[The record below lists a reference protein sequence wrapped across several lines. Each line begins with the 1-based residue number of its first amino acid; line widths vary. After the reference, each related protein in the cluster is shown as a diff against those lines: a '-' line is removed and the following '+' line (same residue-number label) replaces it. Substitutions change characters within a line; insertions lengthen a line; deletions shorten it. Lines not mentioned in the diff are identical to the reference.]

1 MPSCGADT
9 TRRSRTSLAARRRLA
24 DFGLLAAGLV
34 ELLTDVGQ
42 SGAALG
48 LDIEPG
54 CRGTLARSRHGTAQ
68 LGVPCL
74 DCGQL
79 SLQLLRTG
87 ARFPAL
93 RQKPLRALELTLE
106 RGTLPLHGVT
116 LLRRRSCVL
125 LLLLDL
131 ARQRADL
138 RLVGQPAGRE
148 QFLLPRLPW
157 CALGSNGCRP
167 SATMCPRGSR
177 GQRRPARSGDAG
189 DVLPHGAIE
198 QARVLR
204 QVTQHAAE
212 AGRLAARYLLPVEQ
226 DGARARPPEAAKQ
239 PRKGRLPGTGG
250 ADHTQDLAGRD
261 GEAHAPQDRTCCTD
275 RGEAD
280 AICPPPRHPRQS
292 ASARS
297 SAAQPRSPQ

>member
-1 MPSCGADT
+1 MSSSGSPGPSTPPGVVSRRSTTVPSWGAVT
-9 TRRSRTSLAARRRLA
+9 TRRSRTSLAARKGSA
-24 DFGLLAAGLV
+24 VGLLAAGLV

-48 LDIEPG
+48 LDVEPG

-74 DCGQL
+74 DRGQL

-138 RLVGQPAGRE
+138 RLVGQPAGCE
-148 QFLLPRLPW
+148 QFLLPRQTTAP
-157 CALGSNGCRP
+157 
-167 SATMCPRGSR
+167 
-177 GQRRPARSGDAG
+177 
-189 DVLPHGAIE
+189 
-198 QARVLR
+198 QASPDR
-204 QVTQHAAE
+204 
-212 AGRLAARYLLPVEQ
+212 AGRRSTRSPADR
-226 DGARARPPEAAKQ
+226 RARPAAVRSERVWRTGDPRVRQ
-239 PRKGRLPGTGG
+239 PAPGPSPGPG
-250 ADHTQDLAGRD
+250 A
-261 GEAHAPQDRTCCTD
+261 PVSVPPRTRSPSRTRSSRRIPPSRCCTVL
-275 RGEAD
+275 RR
-280 AICPPPRHPRQS
+280 PS
-292 ASARS
+292 TTT
-297 SAAQPRSPQ
+297 

>member
-24 DFGLLAAGLV
+24 EFGLLAAGLV

-48 LDIEPG
+48 FNVEPG
-54 CRGTLARSRHGTAQ
+54 CRGTLTRSRHGTAQ

-138 RLVGQPAGRE
+138 RLVGQPAGCE
-148 QFLLPRLPW
+148 QFLLPGQHHGSRRRRRIAQAVAPRDPRQIV
-157 CALGSNGCRP
+157 ALGLQPCDP
-167 SATMCPRGSR
+167 SACS
-177 GQRRPARSGDAG
+177 
-189 DVLPHGAIE
+189 E
-198 QARVLR
+198 QAILEFAHLRLSAHRV
-204 QVTQHAAE
+204 
-212 AGRLAARYLLPVEQ
+212 
-226 DGARARPPEAAKQ
+226 
-239 PRKGRLPGTGG
+239 
-250 ADHTQDLAGRD
+250 
-261 GEAHAPQDRTCCTD
+261 
-275 RGEAD
+275 
-280 AICPPPRHPRQS
+280 
-292 ASARS
+292 
-297 SAAQPRSPQ
+297 